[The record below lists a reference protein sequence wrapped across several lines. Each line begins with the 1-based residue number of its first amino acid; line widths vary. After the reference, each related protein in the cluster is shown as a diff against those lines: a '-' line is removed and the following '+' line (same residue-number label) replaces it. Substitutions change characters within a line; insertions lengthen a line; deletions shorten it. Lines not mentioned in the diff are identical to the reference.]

1 MNSLKKYT
9 VVDNGNDFKFETRQ
23 DAINFANKRFIMH
36 KNTVKSINQKAKLPN
51 PDFKILKC
59 KNEVKQ
65 TVIITDKIS
74 KMHFE
79 ITVKEPLA

>member
-23 DAINFANKRFIMH
+23 EAIDFANKRFIMH
-36 KNTVKSINQKAKLPN
+36 KNTVKGINQKAKLSE

-59 KNEVKQ
+59 KNEFKQ
-65 TVIITDKIS
+65 TVILTDKIS

>member
-1 MNSLKKYT
+1 MNLLKKYT
-9 VVDNGNDFKFETRQ
+9 VTDNGNNFKFGTRQ
-23 DAINFANKRFIMH
+23 EAIDFANKRFIMH
-36 KNTVKSINQKAKLPN
+36 KNTVKSINQKAKLSE
-51 PDFKILKC
+51 PDFKVLKC

-65 TVIITDKIS
+65 TVIMTDKIS